1 MLSLV
6 SHEPYFVLLREK
18 ASARRQS
25 RDAMTFSA
33 EDFE

>member
-18 ASARRQS
+18 MQARRQNK
-25 RDAMTFSA
+25 DALSFSA